1 MFSKRGRGYEETELS
16 PSKRLRAN
24 FADLFLSND
33 ISGSR
38 ALSLFQDADGAGAK
52 GFKKKS
58 KKLAIQERTNRIAAG
73 TSPGSSSGDAGGLH
87 CTMQRLGC
95 GIPGS
100 RGSLIAICLCSF
112 PMISSTTC

>member
-24 FADLFLSND
+24 LADLFLSND

-52 GFKKKS
+52 GFKKL
-58 KKLAIQERTNRIAAG
+58 KKLAIQERTNIIAAG

-112 PMISSTTC
+112 RMISSTTC

>member
-1 MFSKRGRGYEETELS
+1 MRRQNCLLAKDSGQTLQTCSSAMTFLDFELYH
-16 PSKRLRAN
+16 
-24 FADLFLSND
+24 F
-33 ISGSR
+33 
-38 ALSLFQDADGAGAK
+38 FQDADGAGAK
-52 GFKKKS
+52 GFKQL